1 MLHLVTEMTENRRWN
16 AYVCPACRLVFKLPD
31 GNEERGACCPACQ
44 QVLQIPDRHSSSI
57 LPIPNVSPPA
67 KGPKRIRKRRKRNRS
82 IDNLSWEKESGPR
95 LLRKGRHKRK
105 PPIFTIIISIITGGL
120 FAWLFVTEERTKAPK
135 GDATV
140 EAPIVMPPPK
150 PQPQP
155 QPQTKTPELDTE
167 FFERHATFITQAEEL
182 AGKFLSA
189 QSVEELRPLVR
200 NPDTTI
206 PRILKLHP
214 DGKID
219 MGGLLTFNPADQF
232 RKSDEFISVT
242 VRTKNYDERTMVF
255 AETADGIRV
264 DWESWAGW
272 CEMGW
277 EEFMAAKP
285 TTGTLF
291 RVKLNNTNYYNFNF
305 SEEARWR
312 SYTLL
317 SHDEKYRI
325 YGYVE
330 SGSQAAMD
338 IGEAVEPGD
347 RFFTLSLKFP
357 ENAESNN
364 QVIIERVISNG
375 WIVPTTPP
383 P

>member
-1 MLHLVTEMTENRRWN
+1 MTDNRRWN
-16 AYVCPACRLVFKLPD
+16 AYVCPACRLIFKFPD
-31 GNEERGACCPACQ
+31 DTDEQGVGCPACH
-44 QVLQIPDRHSSSI
+44 QVLLIPDLLTTNI
-57 LPIPNVSPPA
+57 PPIQGFTPQT
-67 KGPKRIRKRRKRNRS
+67 KEPKRIRKRRRSNRS
-82 IDNLSWEKESGPR
+82 NDDLSWEKESR
-95 LLRKGRHKRK
+95 SKLIRKGRRKRM
-105 PPIFTIIISIITGGL
+105 PSIFMIISTLILGGL
-120 FAWLFVTEERTKAPK
+120 LVLLFLTNKRVAPPTSK
-135 GDATV
+135 PVV
-140 EAPIVMPPPK
+140 EATTITPAPNLTVPAS
-150 PQPQP
+150 QPSA
-155 QPQTKTPELDTE
+155 DDD
-167 FFERHATFITQAEEL
+167 FFEKHTTFIIKAEEL

-189 QSVEELRPLVR
+189 KSAEELRPLVR

-206 PRILKLHP
+206 PRIMKLHP

-232 RKSDEFISVT
+232 RKSGEFISVM

-255 AETADGIRV
+255 TDTADGILI
-264 DWESWAGW
+264 DWESWVGW
-272 CEMGW
+272 SEMGW
-277 EEFMAAKP
+277 KDFMAAKP

-305 SEEARWR
+305 LNEAKWR

-330 SGSQAAMD
+330 PGSQAAMD

-375 WIVPTTPP
+375 WIAPTPP
-383 P
+383 PP

>member
-1 MLHLVTEMTENRRWN
+1 MTENRRWN
-16 AYVCPACRLVFKLPD
+16 AYVCPACRLVFKFPA
-31 GNEERGACCPACQ
+31 GTEEQGACCPACH
-44 QVLQIPDRHSSSI
+44 QVLQIPDHHSSGI
-57 LPIPNVSPPA
+57 LPIPDASSPTEE
-67 KGPKRIRKRRKRNRS
+67 PKRIIKRRRRS
-82 IDNLSWEKESGPR
+82 RSKDALSWEKESSPK
-95 LLRKGRHKRK
+95 LVRKGKRKRK
-105 PPIFTIIISIITGGL
+105 PPIFTIISVIITGGL
-120 FAWLFVTEERTKAPK
+120 LAWLFVTEERTKSS
-135 GDATV
+135 TSNV
-140 EAPIVMPPPK
+140 TIEAPVVIPPPK
-150 PQPQP
+150 LQPL
-155 QPQTKTPELDTE
+155 PQTKTPELDTE
-167 FFERHATFITQAEEL
+167 FFERHSTFITKAAEL

-206 PRILKLHP
+206 PRIMKLHP

-232 RKSDEFISVT
+232 RKSGEFISVM

-255 AETADGIRV
+255 AETSDGIRV
-264 DWESWAGW
+264 DWESWVGW

-277 EEFMAAKP
+277 DDFMAAKP
-285 TTGTLF
+285 TSGTLF
-291 RVKLNNTNYYNFNF
+291 RVKLNYTNYYNFNF
-305 SEEARWR
+305 SNEAKWR

-317 SHDEKYRI
+317 SHDEKHRI

-330 SGSQAAMD
+330 LGSQTATD

-375 WIVPTTPP
+375 WITPTPP
-383 P
+383 PP

>member
-1 MLHLVTEMTENRRWN
+1 MTENRRWN
-16 AYVCPACRLVFKLPD
+16 AYVCPACRLVFKFPA
-31 GNEERGACCPACQ
+31 GTEEQGACCPACH
-44 QVLQIPDRHSSSI
+44 QVLQIPDNHSSSI
-57 LPIPNVSPPA
+57 QPIPDVSSPT
-67 KGPKRIRKRRKRNRS
+67 KEPKRIRKRRRRNRS
-82 IDNLSWEKESGPR
+82 KDALSWEKESSTK
-95 LLRKGRHKRK
+95 LVRKGKRKRK
-105 PPIFTIIISIITGGL
+105 PPIFTIISVIITGGL
-120 FAWLFVTEERTKAPK
+120 LAWLFVTEERTKSSTSDK
-135 GDATV
+135 TI
-140 EAPIVMPPPK
+140 EAPVVMPPPK

-155 QPQTKTPELDTE
+155 QTQTPELDSE
-167 FFERHATFITQAEEL
+167 FFERHSTFITKAEEL

-206 PRILKLHP
+206 PRIMKLYP

-232 RKSDEFISVT
+232 RKSGEFISVT
-242 VRTKNYDERTMVF
+242 VRTKNYEERTMVF
-255 AETADGIRV
+255 TETADGIRV
-264 DWESWAGW
+264 DWESWVGW
-272 CEMGW
+272 CEMSW
-277 EEFMAAKP
+277 EDFMAAKP
-285 TTGTLF
+285 TSGTLF
-291 RVKLNNTNYYNFNF
+291 RVKLNDTNYYNFNF
-305 SEEARWR
+305 SNEAQWR

-330 SGSQAAMD
+330 LGSQTATA
-338 IGEAVEPGD
+338 IGEALEPGD

-375 WIVPTTPP
+375 WVAPSPP
-383 P
+383 PP